1 MMLLLHGISLAEAP
15 IGNERERG
23 LRDQPL
29 VRINSGVLV
38 AHVTCWLLES
48 RELDQQDLLA
58 HHALMDRLHARE
70 GACLPA
76 RFPTWVEDEHNVR
89 ETLGRRATE
98 FSQALEGIRG
108 RLELAITVLAESGPH
123 PNPLPEGEGVG
134 TRYMRER
141 LHARRQANEVSAQLR
156 RLVEPEAVELQ
167 ESAATRPGV
176 VLSLAVLVAKDSAD
190 ELARRLRAATPEQQ
204 GIRILVN
211 GPWPPYTFAVVQ
223 ARQKGPSI

>member
-23 LRDQPL
+23 LRNQPL

-38 AHVTCWLLES
+38 AHVTCWLIES
-48 RELDQQDLLA
+48 RELEQRDLLA
-58 HHALMDRLHARE
+58 HHALIDRLHARD

-89 ETLGRRATE
+89 ETLGRRTTE
-98 FSQALEGIRG
+98 FSQALERIRG
-108 RLELAITVLAESGPH
+108 RLELAVTVLAESGPH
-123 PNPLPEGEGVG
+123 PDPLPEGEGVG

-167 ESAATRPGV
+167 ESAAPGV
-176 VLSLAVLVAKDSAD
+176 VLSLALLVAKDRAD
-190 ELARRLRAATPEQQ
+190 ELARRLRTATPDQQ

-223 ARQKGPSI
+223 ARQKGPPI